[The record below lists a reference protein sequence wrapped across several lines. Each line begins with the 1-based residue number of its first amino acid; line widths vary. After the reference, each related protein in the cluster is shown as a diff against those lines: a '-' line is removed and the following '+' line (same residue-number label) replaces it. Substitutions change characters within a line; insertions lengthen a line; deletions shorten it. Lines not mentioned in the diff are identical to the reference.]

1 MIRNNSSLQKQD
13 CFFAFDNILGK
24 SDWAKRTRRRVM
36 QLGRHRFNTFISG
49 PEGSGKQLVA
59 RALHEHG
66 PRRDAPFIPVDCSR
80 LPSFLFRTQ
89 MLGCAY
95 RETTTLGCLRSADGG
110 TIYLSNVDALDLDSQ
125 QLLLEVIESSTVKAH
140 GSDITEKVDVRV
152 IASST
157 TCLEEAVRNG
167 KFLPQLYSRL
177 CVLPFETTALTDRK
191 EDIQLI
197 AKHLLARITFEQG
210 LTATR
215 FSDDALEALVSY
227 NWPGNV
233 GELWETI
240 EEAAQNVAGEFIGS
254 YDLGIENAN
263 SWPTLEEMQ
272 RDHIRSTIDR
282 VNGDVERAA
291 ELLGIAEGELRRQM
305 E

>member
-1 MIRNNSSLQKQD
+1 MIRNNSSLQKHD
-13 CFFAFDNILGK
+13 CFFAFDNILGE

-36 QLGRHRFNTFISG
+36 QLGRHRFNTFIAG
-49 PEGSGKQLVA
+49 PQGSGKQLVA

-110 TIYLSNVDALDLDSQ
+110 TIYLSNVDSLDLESQ
-125 QLLLEVIESSTVKAH
+125 QLLLEVFETSIVKAH
-140 GSDITEKVDVRV
+140 GSDVGERVDVRV

-177 CVLPFETTALTDRK
+177 CILPFETTPLSERK
-191 EDIQLI
+191 QDIQPI
-197 AKHLLARITFEQG
+197 AKHLLAKITFEQG
-210 LTATR
+210 LPAIR
-215 FSDDALEALVSY
+215 FSEDALEKLCAYS
-227 NWPGNV
+227 WPGNV
-233 GELWETI
+233 GELWQVI
-240 EEAAQNVAGEFIGS
+240 EQAAHEAVGDLINAE
-254 YDLGIENAN
+254 DLGIEVENC
-263 SWPTLEEMQ
+263 WPTLEEMQ
-272 RDHIRSTIDR
+272 EKHIRSTVDR
-282 VNGDVERAA
+282 VNGDLGRAA
-291 ELLGIAEGELRRQM
+291 DLLGIAETELRFRLN
-305 E
+305 